1 MWLVSAAPPLAAQ
14 VQRAPL
20 TFAPTRAILELVP
33 GSEAQQ
39 ALKTRHL
46 AAVDAAGSAE
56 AELLRECV
64 NGEAQQG
71 QVAKGF
77 LFDIAARTW
86 RVLLHPVAVSVH
98 EELLKYASVSE
109 ARASGDY
116 YRGGEAG
123 GSSGALS
130 GRISCLRFTRFA
142 SADPANEDVAL
153 DFIASVHLEPQHD
166 ALRLRPLRL
175 YISQAAAKSAK
186 GRYAVAIGMHASAV
200 WRDEFSGHRGELFDE
215 TIVTENVDLKGG
227 SFLKYYTAET
237 SKGVRVP
244 VIPTSFGVDR
254 GRDYGRAEFAVRVAE
269 LGTPPA
275 TLTLLSEM
283 LPDPDESFSKLVIAA
298 AIASVGV
305 H

>member
-1 MWLVSAAPPLAAQ
+1 VLLACAVQPLAAQ
-14 VQRAPL
+14 AQRTPL
-20 TFAPTRAILELVP
+20 AFAPTRAILELVQ

-39 ALKTRHL
+39 ALKTRRL
-46 AAVDAAGSAE
+46 ASVDAAGSAE

-86 RVLLHPVAVSVH
+86 RVLLHPVAVSVR
-98 EELLKYASVSE
+98 EELLKYASVS
-109 ARASGDY
+109 AASASGDY
-116 YRGGEAG
+116 YRGGESG
-123 GSSGALS
+123 GSAGALS
-130 GRISCLRFTRFA
+130 ARISCLRFTRFA
-142 SADPANEDVAL
+142 STDPANEDVAL
-153 DFIASVHLEPQHD
+153 DFIASAHLEPQHD
-166 ALRLRPLRL
+166 AIRLRPLRL
-175 YISQAAAKSAK
+175 YISQAAAKSAN
-186 GRYAVAIGMHASAV
+186 GRYAVAIALHANAV

-215 TIVTENVDLKGG
+215 TLVTENVDLKGG
-227 SFLKYYTAET
+227 SFLKYYTADT
-237 SKGVRVP
+237 SKGVLVP

-254 GRDYGRAEFAVRVAE
+254 GRDYGRAEFGVRVAE

-283 LPDPDESFSKLVIAA
+283 LPDPEEDFSKLLVAA
-298 AIASVGV
+298 AIASIGV